1 MSPSR
6 DLDLPE
12 RPMLVLERAY
22 HFQPEPVESGHYEV
36 AYLALF
42 SVPPHCRD
50 RDRLIDHDI
59 VPGDGTEKQHV
70 EILLRL
76 TNRGVRRRGHLTS
89 PSPAPL
95 AGPVRFAPLPGRP
108 SQPDIQR
115 YHWCACCARPS
126 A

>member
-76 TNRGVRRRGHLTS
+76 PKHGMPRRDHFTS

-95 AGPVRFAPLPGRP
+95 AGPVRFAPLAGPVRFAPLAGPVRF
-108 SQPDIQR
+108 
-115 YHWCACCARPS
+115 A
-126 A
+126 